1 MSTRE
6 NEGRKNS
13 LKFDSKAIT
22 LAVNMIK
29 QLEKTIEVVYYLMEH
44 EDVESFVLILLSAKN
59 IDVDKLLK
67 NEKRN
72 TDLLF
77 EIDKKESIYVM
88 VCQDTKVDGGYHFS
102 ERIIKNIHRNDGV
115 DVYCS
120 EVEVRST
127 QHEIKSIIFK
137 LIETYM
143 KSKADNQINEIVYK
157 SLN

>member
-88 VCQDTKVDGGYHFS
+88 VCQDTKVDGGYHFA
-102 ERIIKNIHRNDGV
+102 ERIIKNIHSNDGI

-120 EVEVRST
+120 EIEVRST
-127 QHEIKSIIFK
+127 QHEVKSIIFK

-143 KSKADNQINEIVYK
+143 KSKVDNKINEIVYK